1 MTNWKAVI
9 VGFILA
15 IFVQF
20 LGYYELLGLLIVG
33 FITGFMAKEGAI
45 GGLWNAALAGSLGTI
60 ISAILFVICVTVGG
74 GLFGLAG
81 GIFGFTISGMSGIVA
96 IIIELIGYAIIM
108 GITGAIGGAIASKN

>member
-15 IFVQF
+15 ILVQF
-20 LGYYELLGLLIVG
+20 LGYFELLGLLIVG

-60 ISAILFVICVTVGG
+60 ISTIVFVIFMTAGG
-74 GLFGLAG
+74 GLFG
-81 GIFGFTISGMSGIVA
+81 FTVSGISGITAIVL
-96 IIIELIGYAIIM
+96 ELIGYAIIM
-108 GITGAIGGAIASKN
+108 GITGAICGAIASKD